1 MEKKVAVV
9 TGASSG
15 IGAELCKKLGAAGWC
30 VVLAARRRNELD
42 KVAAD
47 CGKNTLVVITDVTR
61 RADIDELRDQT
72 LAKFGRIDLWVNNA
86 GQGIG
91 KKVMELTEED
101 FDAMMSVN
109 VKSALFGMQAVVPY
123 FQQQGIGHLIN
134 ISSFLGRVP
143 FANFR
148 SAYNAA
154 KSALNSL
161 TANLRMDL
169 RRTHPGIKVSLV
181 MPGMVQ
187 TDFAKNSL
195 HGTPPPPQ
203 GSTSRMMPQTPQE
216 VADLLMELIK
226 NPKPELYTNPASA
239 ETAKAYF
246 TDVAAFEDTMF
257 RS

>member
-15 IGAELCKKLGAAGWC
+15 IGAELCKKLGATGWC

-42 KVAAD
+42 KVAAY
-47 CGKNTLVVITDVTR
+47 CGKNTLVVVADVTR
-61 RADIDELRDQT
+61 RADIDGLRDQT

-109 VKSALFGMQAVVPY
+109 VKSALFGMQTVVPY

-161 TANLRMDL
+161 TANLRTDL

-195 HGTPPPPQ
+195 HGTPPPPP
-203 GSTSRMMPQTPQE
+203 GSTSRMMPQE